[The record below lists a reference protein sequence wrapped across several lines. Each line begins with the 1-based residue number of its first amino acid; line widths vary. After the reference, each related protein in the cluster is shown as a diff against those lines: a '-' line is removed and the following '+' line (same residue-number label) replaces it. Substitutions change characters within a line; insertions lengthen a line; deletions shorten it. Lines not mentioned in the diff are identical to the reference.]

1 VVSVAFLPPENIE
14 EIFADFHVIEAE
26 PFQWDPEGEAVTSAN
41 QSYQVSSERNQ
52 WASSEE
58 PRWYALHTRAR
69 HEKTVEKRLR
79 DHGMETFVPSA
90 VEVHR
95 WSDRKKKVEVPLF
108 SCYVFV
114 RCALSTQDR
123 THVYQIESVHGFVGS
138 RGASLP
144 IPDEQIESIRKVLT
158 QTAPWRAYPFLKVGQ
173 RVRVRGGAM
182 DGVEGVF
189 LSENGDHSLIISVDA
204 IQRSMAV
211 RIDGYH
217 VEPV

>member
-1 VVSVAFLPPENIE
+1 MS
-14 EIFADFHVIEAE
+14 
-26 PFQWDPEGEAVTSAN
+26 TSN
-41 QSYQVSSERNQ
+41 QSYENQ
-52 WASSEE
+52 RYENQRYEMDGALSPLASQDEL
-58 PRWYALHTRAR
+58 RWYALHTRAR
-69 HEKTVEKRLR
+69 HEKAVERRLR
-79 DHGMETFVPSA
+79 DQGMETFVPTA

-114 RCALSTQDR
+114 RCALSEEDR
-123 THVYQIESVHGFVGS
+123 THVYRIESVHGFVGT
-138 RGASLP
+138 RGSSLP
-144 IPDEQIESIRKVLT
+144 IPDEQIESIQKVLT
-158 QTAPWRAYPFLKVGQ
+158 QTAPWRSYPFLKVGQ

-211 RIDGYH
+211 RIDGYD